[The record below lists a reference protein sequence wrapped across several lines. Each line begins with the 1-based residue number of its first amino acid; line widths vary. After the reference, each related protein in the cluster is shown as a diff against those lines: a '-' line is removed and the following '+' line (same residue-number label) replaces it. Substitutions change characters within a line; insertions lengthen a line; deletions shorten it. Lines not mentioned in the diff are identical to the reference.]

1 LTIGP
6 STILARIIAALDLTE
21 IAISANGD
29 PARFAAFGRPVL
41 GDGRFAGEGPLAGLL
56 AGLDWACLIGATAL
70 LTVPGDTPFVPAGLA
85 ATLSPPPSCAAN
97 LGRVHH
103 LVALWPVEA
112 RIPLRDLLSCPGPRN
127 VEKFSETIGVR
138 RVDFPLATWDPF
150 LNVNTPADLEVARS
164 LADHLRT
171 EGCA

>member
-1 LTIGP
+1 
-6 STILARIIAALDLTE
+6 
-21 IAISANGD
+21 
-29 PARFAAFGRPVL
+29 
-41 GDGRFAGEGPLAGLL
+41 
-56 AGLDWACLIGATAL
+56 
-70 LTVPGDTPFVPAGLA
+70 
-85 ATLSPPPSCAAN
+85 
-97 LGRVHH
+97 VHH
-103 LVALWPVEA
+103 LIALWPVEA

-150 LNVNTPADLEVARS
+150 LNVNTPADLKVARS